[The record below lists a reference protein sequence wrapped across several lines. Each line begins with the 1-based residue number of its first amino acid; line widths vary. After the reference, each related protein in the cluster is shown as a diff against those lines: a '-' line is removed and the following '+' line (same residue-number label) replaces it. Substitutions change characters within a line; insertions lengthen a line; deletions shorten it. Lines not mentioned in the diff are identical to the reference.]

1 VQWEYRKI
9 LLNEHPRRE
18 DELDLL
24 CDAGDCG
31 WELVTITP
39 NNVAYLKRE
48 ILRSRGHE
56 EVDRQQNHAAGM
68 RPKYRNPNT
77 GETCSGRGRM
87 ASWLK
92 KKQDAG
98 EEIEKCRV

>member
-1 VQWEYRKI
+1 
-9 LLNEHPRRE
+9 
-18 DELDLL
+18 
-24 CDAGDCG
+24 
-31 WELVTITP
+31 
-39 NNVAYLKRE
+39 
-48 ILRSRGHE
+48 
-56 EVDRQQNHAAGM
+56 M

-98 EEIEKCRV
+98 EEIEKYRV